1 LHESPQLN
9 RLPDGQEQRKR
20 SLSTALADIGETGI
34 AVEVS
39 KGIAGQMLHRPLQH
53 NHQHVIKKPPPP
65 AIAIPIENQQAAS
78 RPEDAVHLRHHARL
92 RRIVMKAVR
101 ASDQIESV
109 ILERQAL
116 AITLDEMEASPGA
129 LAPGLTLA
137 KHAVAEVDAPDLCIG

>member
-1 LHESPQLN
+1 
-9 RLPDGQEQRKR
+9 
-20 SLSTALADIGETGI
+20 
-34 AVEVS
+34 
-39 KGIAGQMLHRPLQH
+39 
-53 NHQHVIKKPPPP
+53 PPPP

-137 KHAVAEVDAPDLCIG
+137 KHAVAEVDAPDLCIGELLEHAVGKNTGAAANIQDATVFRADCLQQHAVRRPEKEKLEQIPVVAVAPAVEFFFGV